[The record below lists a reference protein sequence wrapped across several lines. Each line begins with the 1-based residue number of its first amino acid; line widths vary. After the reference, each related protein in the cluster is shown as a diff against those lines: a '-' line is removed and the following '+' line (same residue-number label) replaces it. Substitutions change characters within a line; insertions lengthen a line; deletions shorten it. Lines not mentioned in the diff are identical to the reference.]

1 MFSFSAVGILGLGF
15 VIAIVLLILG
25 LMEKT
30 DYSKRVR
37 MSRAGGILL
46 GLMVIATGLTWY
58 GYVVLT
64 SSIPLTI
71 VDVVI
76 LTLVAA
82 IGGLISG
89 ISCCI
94 PIRQ

>member
-1 MFSFSAVGILGLGF
+1 M
-15 VIAIVLLILG
+15 IAIVLLILG

-30 DYSKRVR
+30 NYSRRVR
-37 MSRAGGILL
+37 MIRSGGILL
-46 GLMVIATGLTWY
+46 GLMVVATGLTWY
-58 GYVVLT
+58 GYIVLT
-64 SSIPLTI
+64 SSLPLTI
-71 VDVVI
+71 GDVVI